1 MVESQTMSATIDLTA
16 EEFANWLVE
25 QAPDR
30 LWGVDGEDR
39 IEMTLSLPCPGTELA
54 AELKRRGGRLRLS
67 GPPGANTS
75 PHRDLGRLSLV
86 AYGKDDEIIF
96 RVAWLNDGNEGR
108 EWFVET
114 DLLAEEATRAAH
126 AS

>member
-1 MVESQTMSATIDLTA
+1 MSATLDLTA

-25 QAPDR
+25 RAPER

-39 IEMTLSLPCPGTELA
+39 FAMALFLPCTGTELA
-54 AELKRRGGRLRLS
+54 AELKKRGGRLRLS
-67 GPPGANTS
+67 GPADTNAK
-75 PHRDLGRLSLV
+75 PHRDLGRLSSV

-96 RVAWLNDGNEGR
+96 RAAWLNDGNQGR
-108 EWFVET
+108 EWFIVT